1 MQLLLNKIKSKSPFL
16 INCGMHHRARGWKM
30 CNTREHLT
38 ASSGIVVEWM
48 KNFLSLFLLLVA
60 TFCFPCFFFHPL
72 VCVLLSLALSLSV
85 LFFSCFFGYSFFSC
99 DTFRH
104 PHSPSLWL
112 EGFQAVERENV
123 LRFFC
128 VISKEQKIFLWKLQ
142 QKN

>member
-1 MQLLLNKIKSKSPFL
+1 
-16 INCGMHHRARGWKM
+16 M

-60 TFCFPCFFFHPL
+60 TL
-72 VCVLLSLALSLSV
+72 SILLSVFLFPSSRVYCCCCRFSRSLSLSFI
-85 LFFSCFFGYSFFSC
+85 FFCFFGYSFFSS

-123 LRFFC
+123 LRFF
-128 VISKEQKIFLWKLQ
+128 VISREILSNLPKKIVWKMTF
-142 QKN
+142 KNLTRIYGKFSEI